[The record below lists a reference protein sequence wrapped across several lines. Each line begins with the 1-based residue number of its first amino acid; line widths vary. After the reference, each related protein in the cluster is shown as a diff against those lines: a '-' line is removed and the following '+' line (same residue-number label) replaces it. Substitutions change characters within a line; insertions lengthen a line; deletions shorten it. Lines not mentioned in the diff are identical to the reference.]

1 MKFKNKKTGDIKDW
15 DFSSWYQTML
25 NPENKEKYECNLNDF
40 IDRVAKFRDEWEDAE
55 DINVPNMP
63 LIKDEKV
70 RKAVRAWAEAN
81 ELLAFKVVNEHFN
94 CSKIMGYGDHNI
106 GSRIGF
112 KTTIAH
118 ANKDQLYSI
127 AELCGEDI

>member
-1 MKFKNKKTGDIKDW
+1 MKLRNKKTGQVGTFIISKDHFKCV
-15 DFSSWYQTML
+15 DLGCVPFYFSLSGL
-25 NPENKEKYECNLNDF
+25 L
-40 IDRVAKFRDEWEDAE
+40 AEWADVE
-55 DINVPNMP
+55 DINVPSMP
-63 LIKDEKV
+63 FIKDEKI

-81 ELLAFKVVNEHFN
+81 ELLIFKVVNEHFN
-94 CSKIMGYGDHNI
+94 CSKIIGYGDHNI

-127 AELCGEDI
+127 AELCGEEE

>member
-1 MKFKNKKTGDIKDW
+1 MGTFIISKDHFKCVDLACVPFY
-15 DFSSWYQTML
+15 FSLSGL
-25 NPENKEKYECNLNDF
+25 L
-40 IDRVAKFRDEWEDAE
+40 DEWEDVE
-55 DINVPNMP
+55 DINVPSMP
-63 LIKDEKV
+63 FIKDEKI

-81 ELLAFKVVNEHFN
+81 ELLVFKVVNEHFN
-94 CSKIMGYGDHNI
+94 CSNIIGYGDHNI

-127 AELCGEDI
+127 AELCGEEE